1 MRVDVMQISLFEI
14 IAQVINFFI
23 LLFILQKLFYNPV
36 TEIMEKRQQKI
47 EENITNAERKNEEAQ
62 ELISKYERKMS
73 EIEKEKTETMN
84 EALKEAEEYKRD
96 LVDRYRKEAEKKRSG
111 FLMEAREDKEAI
123 AAEIRNFMVKGTVDI
138 SRNLVDSFQREN
150 LESYLFD
157 ALLTKISSFAEEK
170 HEVGREEDAGKFVL
184 ISADEVD
191 ERKKE
196 QLEYVLQENRFEI
209 RSLEIREDPSLV
221 AGYILKMPDYTIYS
235 SISHFLDK
243 KEEQLK
249 EFLEQAVRDRGE
261 DYDT

>member
-1 MRVDVMQISLFEI
+1 MQITLFEI
-14 IAQVINFFI
+14 IALVINFFV

-36 TEIMEKRQQKI
+36 TEIMEERQRKI

-62 ELISKYERKMS
+62 KLISKYESKIR

-84 EALKEAEEYKRD
+84 EALKEAEEYKSN
-96 LVDRYRKEAEKKRSG
+96 LVERYKKEAEQKKAG
-111 FLMEAREDKEAI
+111 FLMEAKEDREAI
-123 AAEIRNFMVKGTVDI
+123 AAEMRNFMVKGTVDI
-138 SRNLVDSFQREN
+138 ARNLVDSFQREN

-157 ALLTKISSFAEEK
+157 ALLSKISSFSEEK
-170 HEVGREEDAGKFVL
+170 HEVRRQEDEGRFVL
-184 ISADEVD
+184 ICADKVD

-196 QLEYVLQENRFEI
+196 HLEFVLQENRFDV

-221 AGYILKMPDYTIYS
+221 AGYMLKMSDYTIYS

-249 EFLEQAVRDRGE
+249 GFLEQSLRDRGE
-261 DYDT
+261 DDDA